1 MSEKKKKRIISA
13 TDGTEVT
20 NATKARVVKQAAPT
34 GNATGLRIGAVALW
48 VAAIAFEVL
57 AILFWGKKIV
67 WDFMSNT
74 ALMIIALVLDLICVV
89 AGNLLW
95 KKSNRIDPAS
105 EKNKVKFWLWNNLG
119 VIVAA
124 LAFIP
129 FVIIALTDKKADKK
143 TKTIAVIVAAV
154 ALLVG
159 VLFGLELDPPS
170 QEDLQAAM
178 YEIDGDVF
186 WAPSGEAFHTSP
198 DCQAFTQSVEL
209 FTGSVEEAFAANRT
223 RLCSFCAKRDGIDG
237 VRTDDVDVS
246 DYEVEPKE
254 EAAVSTV
261 YWAAEGDTYHFDSDC
276 ATLADVEELL
286 AGTVD
291 DAAAAEHAVACT
303 VCAVTE

>member
-1 MSEKKKKRIISA
+1 MSEKKTKRIVSA
-13 TDGTEVT
+13 SDGKEIKG
-20 NATKARVVKQAAPT
+20 ATKARVIKQAAPV
-34 GNATGLRIGAVALW
+34 GNATGLRIGAIILW

-57 AILFWGKKIV
+57 AILFLSEKIV
-67 WDFMSNT
+67 WNFMSKN

-143 TKTIAVIVAAV
+143 TKTIAVIVAAI

-159 VLFGLELDPPS
+159 IVFGLALDSPS

-178 YEIDGDVF
+178 YEIEGDVF
-186 WAPSGEAFHTSP
+186 WAPTGTVFHTSP
-198 DCQAFTQSVEL
+198 DCQSFTQSEEL
-209 FTGSVEEAFAANRT
+209 ITGSVEEAFAANRT
-223 RLCSFCAKRDGIDG
+223 RLCSFCAKRDGIENVKTEEG
-237 VRTDDVDVS
+237 VEDVVL
-246 DYEVEPKE
+246 E
-254 EAAVSTV
+254 EAGTPAED
-261 YWAAEGDTYHFDSDC
+261 AAENLGDAVLPD
-276 ATLADVEELL
+276 EENP
-286 AGTVD
+286 
-291 DAAAAEHAVACT
+291 AEG
-303 VCAVTE
+303 E